1 MVQNRELFIQSTLS
15 RVRNQF
21 LARVRFWSGPVLL
34 AAAAGLPHDEDLL
47 TVTPRP
53 ADRAP
58 IQAVATPTL
67 LLSSALIGCFGSE
80 ECC

>member
-1 MVQNRELFIQSTLS
+1 MVQNRELFISGQGSVL
-15 RVRNQF
+15 VG
-21 LARVRFWSGPVLL
+21 FWSRLVLP
-34 AAAAGLPHDEDLL
+34 AAAAARLPPDEDLL

-80 ECC
+80 ECS